1 MKSID
6 SEIFEVERRLHT
18 REAVLKQET
27 RELRTRS
34 TKALMSPI
42 TIVAALALG
51 FVAAGSAARRR
62 ATAPIRY
69 RDRRKQP
76 EKDQAKGLAVGGLL
90 MTAATWFIKNQF
102 GGPVGLARYVVSKV
116 RKEKVV
122 GRSPDLRTK
131 A

>member
-6 SEIFEVERRLHT
+6 SEISEVERRLHA
-18 REAVLKQET
+18 REVALKQEA
-27 RELRTRS
+27 RELRTRG

-42 TIVAALALG
+42 TIVAALAVG
-51 FVAAGSAARRR
+51 FVAAGTAARRK

-76 EKDQAKGLAVGGLL
+76 EKDQAKGFAVGGLL
-90 MTAATWFIKNQF
+90 MTAVTWLVKNQF
-102 GGPVGLARYVVSKV
+102 GGPVGLARFVMSKT
-116 RKEKVV
+116 RKNEHRARTP
-122 GRSPDLRTK
+122 GLRTG

>member
-6 SEIFEVERRLHT
+6 AEILEVERRLHA
-18 REAVLKQET
+18 REAALKRET
-27 RELRTRS
+27 LQLRSRG
-34 TKALMSPI
+34 TKALMSPL

-51 FVAAGSAARRR
+51 FVAAGRAARRK

-76 EKDQAKGLAVGGLL
+76 EKEQAKGFAVGGLL

-102 GGPVGLARYVVSKV
+102 GGPVGLARFVISKI
-116 RKEKVV
+116 RHDETRP
-122 GRSPDLRTK
+122 GIRI
-131 A
+131 

>member
-6 SEIFEVERRLHT
+6 AEILEVERRLHQ
-18 REAVLKQET
+18 REAALRHET

-34 TKALMSPI
+34 TKALMSPL

-51 FVAAGSAARRR
+51 FVVAGRAARRK

-76 EKDQAKGLAVGGLL
+76 EKDRAKGFAVGGLL
-90 MTAATWFIKNQF
+90 MTAATWLIKNQF

-116 RKEKVV
+116 RKDEIAA
-122 GRSPDLRTK
+122 RSPGLRTN

>member
-1 MKSID
+1 MKRID
-6 SEIFEVERRLHT
+6 SEILEVERQLHR
-18 REAVLKQET
+18 REEALTQET

-34 TKALMSPI
+34 TKALMSPL
-42 TIVAALALG
+42 TVAAALALG
-51 FVAAGSAARRR
+51 FVVAGSAARRK

-76 EKDQAKGLAVGGLL
+76 EKGQAKGLAAGGLL

-102 GGPVGLARYVVSKV
+102 GGPVGLARFVISKV
-116 RKEKVV
+116 RKDQAHPRA
-122 GRSPDLRTK
+122 G